1 MHNEK
6 NHLRNATLNN
16 KQITWANSI
25 TMPTIK
31 QLNVYDN
38 HACEQSQLNWP
49 IVILPFGIA
58 NMGVYGKSSQ
68 IVALATML
76 AGKGYSNIISAS
88 ADGGP
93 LSWVCAHKTLCS
105 APHQH

>member
-38 HACEQSQLNWP
+38 HACEQSQLN
-49 IVILPFGIA
+49 
-58 NMGVYGKSSQ
+58 
-68 IVALATML
+68 
-76 AGKGYSNIISAS
+76 
-88 ADGGP
+88 
-93 LSWVCAHKTLCS
+93 
-105 APHQH
+105 